1 MDYWKKHLQFISV
14 LLRRCLLE
22 ILRPFLID
30 CLKRRSDFDDVLK
43 LVYKS
48 ASPYATQNALADL
61 ACKLTTKNVLVVLL
75 AWSELHGSIA
85 LPVHREGRQVN
96 RGG

>member
-75 AWSELHGSIA
+75 AWSELHGSIGETA
-85 LPVHREGRQVN
+85 RIAVYI
-96 RGG
+96 